1 MYFNQPRIISH
12 VKHAT
17 ASGTIPTRR
26 FLPSHGSVTNS
37 RRAILLKTPLLK
49 IQPACKPIGSQSERV
64 CNRASARIQPI
75 RNKVLNPAA
84 TTLEK
89 AGQLIAPRR
98 EKIGDASKIAPQQ
111 SKGIAEKTKPVSK
124 SRRQRGFAA
133 SCKSFRLQILS
144 DRMSGQSKITAA
156 TSSARWK
163 KVSKSY

>member
-1 MYFNQPRIISH
+1 MTCSDVRSGAFKKWTMEYNADVTKIDIYLCLVFSRAPRTSPRKNIS
-12 VKHAT
+12 
-17 ASGTIPTRR
+17 SIMGT
-26 FLPSHGSVTNS
+26 V
-37 RRAILLKTPLLK
+37 
-49 IQPACKPIGSQSERV
+49 SE
-64 CNRASARIQPI
+64 
-75 RNKVLNPAA
+75 AA

-89 AGQLIAPRR
+89 ASQLIAPRR

-111 SKGIAEKTKPVSK
+111 SRGIAEKTKPVSK

-163 KVSKSY
+163 KVSKSYCTRKVSKP